1 MKKLLFATCFIL
13 AFASCKKEKHGPPPD
28 NPYGLPN
35 ATTEGKNIFACR
47 VNGQNWISETGI
59 YNMGGGHPVDTVW
72 ASGKVAGQSYYER
85 FVVRVDGNAIEG
97 NTYTVAP
104 NSSAKIFFQGNR
116 DCTCPNGGCSVATIY
131 ATSGQ
136 ITVTKINSQSEII
149 SGKFECKIPVPLC
162 DTLLVTN
169 GRFDISY

>member
-59 YNMGGGHPVDTVW
+59 YNMGGGIPWILFGLVEKLQGSHTMKDL
-72 ASGKVAGQSYYER
+72 S
-85 FVVRVDGNAIEG
+85 FV
-97 NTYTVAP
+97 
-104 NSSAKIFFQGNR
+104 
-116 DCTCPNGGCSVATIY
+116 
-131 ATSGQ
+131 
-136 ITVTKINSQSEII
+136 
-149 SGKFECKIPVPLC
+149 
-162 DTLLVTN
+162 
-169 GRFDISY
+169 